1 MPRTRVI
8 GSLKLDLVV
17 KEIRYYFITDNIQR
31 GNVKVE
37 YCPTELMLADF
48 FTKPLQ
54 GTLFR
59 QFRARL
65 LNMPHD
71 PVIASQECVG
81 TSTSGETRMY
91 DDVERTSRPT
101 DGEDKPTYA
110 DVASGKT
117 KLYYLTEQVHG
128 QSDRHGLTCLGKPK

>member
-1 MPRTRVI
+1 MFRRHRSKQGQHHQLILPI
-8 GSLKLDLVV
+8 GA
-17 KEIRYYFITDNIQR
+17 
-31 GNVKVE
+31 G
-37 YCPTELMLADF
+37 
-48 FTKPLQ
+48 
-54 GTLFR
+54 
-59 QFRARL
+59 
-65 LNMPHD
+65 
-71 PVIASQECVG
+71 VG